1 MRREKKKEIKLFR
14 NFLMRV
20 RKEIYKTEFN
30 NHEKIY
36 VKYQKN
42 VLIVREKKIKQIKS
56 QKTAYNVK

>member
-1 MRREKKKEIKLFR
+1 MRGKRKEIKLFR

-42 VLIVREKKIKQIKS
+42 VLIVKEKKIKQIKS

>member
-1 MRREKKKEIKLFR
+1 
-14 NFLMRV
+14 MRV

-42 VLIVREKKIKQIKS
+42 VLIVKEKKIKQIK
-56 QKTAYNVK
+56 